1 MANHN
6 YRISGELIN
15 TDRAMNETFWIGVYP
30 GLSEIEISWM
40 IDSIHQFVLTH
51 GKN

>member
-15 TDRAMNETFWIGVYP
+15 TDRAMNDTFWIGVYP
-30 GLSEIEISWM
+30 
-40 IDSIHQFVLTH
+40 DLTH
-51 GKN
+51 EMLDFMIEKLESYFSNL